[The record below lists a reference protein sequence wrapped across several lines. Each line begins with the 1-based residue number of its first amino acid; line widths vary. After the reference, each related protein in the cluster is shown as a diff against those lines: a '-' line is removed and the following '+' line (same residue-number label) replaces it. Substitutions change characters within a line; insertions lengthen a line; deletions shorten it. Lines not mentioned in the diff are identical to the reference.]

1 MPVSS
6 KDFLKFAS
14 ECLSR
19 EEEIWHRNAT
29 ARAYYAAYHYTR
41 KHFPLAPQKS
51 HESLIQYLTGKE
63 AARAEALPQNLLK
76 SLGFILHDM
85 KKYRIIADYELD
97 KTVSLKDA
105 ENAIQ
110 QCNKLIQRIIEATT

>member
-6 KDFLKFAS
+6 NDFLQFAS

-19 EEEIWHRNAT
+19 EEEIWYRNAT

-41 KHFPLAPQKS
+41 KRFPQAPQKS
-51 HESLIQYLTGKE
+51 HESLIQYLTGKDATRTE
-63 AARAEALPQNLLK
+63 VLPQNLLK

-85 KKYRIIADYELD
+85 KKYRVTADYELD
-97 KTVSLKDA
+97 KTISLKDA

-110 QCNKLIQRIIEATT
+110 QCNKLIQKITEASI